1 MGEHNYERLH
11 LAGTPR
17 EIREMVHNK
26 RPPIFFSW
34 GQNISGLFSA
44 VMAVAV
50 GAMILPQISESLR
63 KSDMI

>member
-26 RPPIFFSW
+26 RPPIFISW
-34 GQNISGLFSA
+34 GQTISGLVSA
-44 VMAVAV
+44 FMAIAV
-50 GAMILPQISESLR
+50 GMMILPEISNSLR
-63 KSDMI
+63 ESGMS